1 MRTIPIGKAK
11 KEHKELYEICLEALM
26 ACESKLKIGS
36 TAGDVFEQHRLV
48 IDKTKYKSARLNACG
63 YSLGATFAPN
73 WMDWPMLYENNP
85 TLIDKN
91 QVFFIHMILMHT
103 ETQTAMNLGETY
115 IITEIGCER
124 LGKLKLDLVV
134 G

>member
-1 MRTIPIGKAK
+1 M
-11 KEHKELYEICLEALM
+11 
-26 ACESKLKIGS
+26 
-36 TAGDVFEQHRLV
+36 FEQHRLV

-63 YSLGATFAPN
+63 YSLGATFAPT

-85 TLIDKN
+85 VIIEKN
-91 QVFFIHMILMHT
+91 HVFFMHMILMHS

-115 IITEIGCER
+115 IVSKTGCER

>member
-11 KEHKELYEICLEALM
+11 REHLELYEICLEALN
-26 ACESKLKIGS
+26 ACESKLKVGS
-36 TAGDVFEQHRLV
+36 TAGDVFEQHRVV

-85 TLIDKN
+85 ILIDKN
-91 QVFFIHMILMHT
+91 QVFIMHMILMH
-103 ETQTAMNLGETY
+103 LSL
-115 IITEIGCER
+115 IHI
-124 LGKLKLDLVV
+124 
-134 G
+134 